1 MAGKLATGPTP
12 EAGSRFALEPLF
24 AVVLPGGVVLDP
36 RVLIG
41 ISGFKESGSTR
52 VFWRRPELSAQPSK
66 ATFVNHVFPRALA
79 RGLWLT
85 TIAIAL
91 VFGGSAPY
99 CLSEPPGLGSEIPIL
114 SSDPWQAI

>member
-41 ISGFKESGSTR
+41 I
-52 VFWRRPELSAQPSK
+52 
-66 ATFVNHVFPRALA
+66 
-79 RGLWLT
+79 
-85 TIAIAL
+85 
-91 VFGGSAPY
+91 
-99 CLSEPPGLGSEIPIL
+99 
-114 SSDPWQAI
+114 

>member
-1 MAGKLATGPTP
+1 MPVAPK
-12 EAGSRFALEPLF
+12 EGSRQPASDRTSGLKRFF
-24 AVVLPGGVVLDP
+24 DP